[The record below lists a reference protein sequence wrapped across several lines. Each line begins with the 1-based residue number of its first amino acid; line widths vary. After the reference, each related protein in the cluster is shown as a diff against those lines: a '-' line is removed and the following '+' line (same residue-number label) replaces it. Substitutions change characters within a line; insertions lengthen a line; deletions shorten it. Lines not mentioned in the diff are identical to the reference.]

1 VQSKMTVSA
10 AARHLLITG
19 AIMAA
24 LALPPLRAQAEGC
37 AGHPEAIGT
46 GRTMIVDP
54 ATLHQVGTEQYAQ
67 TLPLRDHEVVL
78 TFDDGPS
85 PLTTEKVLDAL
96 AAECASAN
104 FFIVGERARERP
116 DLVRR
121 AYRDGHTVGT
131 HSQTHPDLA
140 RMPLEAAEHEIDDGI
155 ASVQAA
161 LGPRVTPA
169 PFFRA
174 PYLQATPELEQFLVR
189 RGLMQWSADIIPQD
203 WQPLTPEEVVGR
215 TLDLLQAKGSGIIL
229 MHDVQPHTAAALPM
243 LLRQLKEHGYSIVR
257 TLPTD
262 VGTKPLAVSGA
273 RAVDGTQ

>member
-1 VQSKMTVSA
+1 MQSKMAVGA
-10 AARHLLITG
+10 AVRGVLIAT
-19 AIMAA
+19 AVIAA
-24 LALPPLRAQAEGC
+24 LALPSVRAHAEGC
-37 AGHPEAIGT
+37 PGHPEAIGVS
-46 GRTMIVDP
+46 RTMIVDP
-54 ATLHQVGTEQYAQ
+54 ATLHQVGTEQYAR

-85 PLTTEKVLDAL
+85 PLTTEKVFDAL

-104 FFIVGERARERP
+104 FFIVGEHARERP

-121 AYRDGHTVGT
+121 AYRDGHIVGT

-140 RMPLEAAEHEIDDGI
+140 RMPLEAAEREIDDGI

-161 LGPRVTPA
+161 LGPRVAPA

-174 PYLQATPELEQFLVR
+174 PYLQATPELERFLVK

-203 WQPLTPEEVVGR
+203 WQQVAPEEVVAR

-273 RAVDGTQ
+273 GAVDETQ

>member
-1 VQSKMTVSA
+1 MQAKIAVGA
-10 AARHLLITG
+10 AARLLLIAGTVTT
-19 AIMAA
+19 A
-24 LALPPLRAQAEGC
+24 LALPPLRAHAEGC
-37 AGHPEAIGT
+37 PGHPDAIGT
-46 GRTMIVDP
+46 SRTMIVDP

-104 FFIVGERARERP
+104 FFIVGEHARERP

-121 AYRDGHTVGT
+121 AYRNGHTIGT

-140 RMPLEAAEHEIDDGI
+140 RMPLDAAEREIDDGI

-174 PYLQATPELEQFLVR
+174 PYLQATPELEQFLVK

-203 WQPLTPEEVVGR
+203 WQQLTPEEVVAR
-215 TLDLLQAKGSGIIL
+215 TLNLLQAKRSGIIL

-257 TLPTD
+257 ALPTD
-262 VGTKPLAVSGA
+262 VSTKPVAVSGA
-273 RAVDGTQ
+273 GAVDGTQ

>member
-1 VQSKMTVSA
+1 MQSKTA
-10 AARHLLITG
+10 AAAVARLLLIAG
-19 AIMAA
+19 AVIVA
-24 LALPPLRAQAEGC
+24 LALPTFRAHASGC
-37 AGHPEAIGT
+37 PEHPDAIGT

-54 ATLHQVGTEQYAQ
+54 TVLHQVGTEQYAQ
-67 TLPLRDHEVVL
+67 TLPLRDYEVVL

-104 FFIVGERARERP
+104 FFIVGEHARERP
-116 DLVRR
+116 DLVGR

-140 RMPLEAAEHEIDDGI
+140 RMPLEAAEREIDDGN

-161 LGPRVTPA
+161 LGPRVAPA

-174 PYLQATPELEQFLVR
+174 PYLQATPELEQFLVK

-203 WQPLTPEEVVGR
+203 WQPLTPEAVVAR
-215 TLDLLQAKGSGIIL
+215 TLNLLQAKGSGIIL

-257 TLPTD
+257 ALPTD

-273 RAVDGTQ
+273 GAVDGTQ

>member
-1 VQSKMTVSA
+1 MQSKTA
-10 AARHLLITG
+10 AAATAGHLLFAG
-19 AIMAA
+19 AVIAA
-24 LALPPLRAQAEGC
+24 LALSTLRANAEGC
-37 AGHPEAIGT
+37 AEHPEAIGT

-54 ATLHQVGTEQYAQ
+54 AALHQVGTEQYAQ

-78 TFDDGPS
+78 TFDDGPA

-104 FFIVGERARERP
+104 FFIVGEHARERP

-140 RMPLEAAEHEIDDGI
+140 RMPLDAAEREIEDGI

-174 PYLQATPELEQFLVR
+174 PYLQATPELERFLGK
-189 RGLMQWSADIIPQD
+189 RGLMQWSADVIPQD
-203 WQPLTPEEVVGR
+203 WQPLTPEEVVAR
-215 TLDLLQAKGSGIIL
+215 TLNLLQAKGSGIIL

-257 TLPTD
+257 ALPTD

-273 RAVDGTQ
+273 GAVDGTQ